1 MNRFLLGTLL
11 ATAVFLTSCGA
22 GKKAPRKHHK
32 TANKEVKK
40 EPEKADNSFVK
51 KYSEIL
57 GVELDRKCNQ
67 ALIQEVA
74 DWLGTRYKAG
84 GNTKAG
90 TDCSGFVSSV
100 YQKVYGKSIN
110 RSSGDIYKQIR
121 EVSKSQLKEG
131 DILFFKIKSS
141 HINHVGL
148 YLNQNKFIHSST
160 SKGVIVNSLDEEY
173 YSKYFFAAG
182 RLN

>member
-1 MNRFLLGTLL
+1 MNKLLIGIFFAGTIFLV
-11 ATAVFLTSCGA
+11 ACGA
-22 GKKAPRKHHK
+22 EKKAPQKHAKSSHK
-32 TANKEVKK
+32 EHKK
-40 EPEKADNSFVK
+40 EPEKADNGFVR

-57 GVELDRKCNQ
+57 GVELDKKCNR
-67 ALIQEVA
+67 ALIEEVS
-74 DWLGTRYKAG
+74 DWLGTKYKAG

-90 TDCSGFVSSV
+90 TDCSGFVSSI

-110 RSSGDIYKQIR
+110 RSSGDIFKQIK
-121 EVSKSQLKEG
+121 EVPKSQLKEG

-148 YLNQNKFIHSST
+148 YLNQGKFIHSST
-160 SKGVIVNSLDEEY
+160 SKGVIVNSLEEDY

-182 RLN
+182 RF